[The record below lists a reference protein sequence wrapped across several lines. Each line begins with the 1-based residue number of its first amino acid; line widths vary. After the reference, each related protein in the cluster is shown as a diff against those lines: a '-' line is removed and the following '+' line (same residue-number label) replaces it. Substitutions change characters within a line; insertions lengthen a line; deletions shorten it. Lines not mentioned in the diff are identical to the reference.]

1 MTWTEKEIA
10 SMFSDFEAAGLR
22 VPDAYRSP
30 EGYQRAVR
38 VWCAGLHGI
47 PYRAVGVA
55 LGMHLRTPERG
66 RFWPSVADLVAH
78 IPQAHALAVAPSL
91 DPDEGAWERI
101 TAALRLGPDAPE
113 LRSEVTYTE
122 EESVEAIRRW
132 DRAAGREVQVGTRTV
147 HRVRVTQRPSPFER
161 SLTETQRAAL
171 AQIGG
176 LSALRQLEDGI
187 SRAGARKRFLAL
199 CRAPEQMQVD
209 APPLTAAP
217 RLEIPADAPPMLRL
231 ALGGSDPRAAERVRS
246 IERARREAE

>member
-22 VPDAYRSP
+22 VPDAYHSP

-38 VWCAGLHGI
+38 VWSAGLHGI

-66 RFWPSVADLVAH
+66 RWWPSVADLVAH

-101 TAALRLGPDAPE
+101 AAAVRLGPDAPE
-113 LRSEVTYTE
+113 VRGDVSYTE
-122 EESVEAIRRW
+122 EETVEAIRRW
-132 DRAAGREVQVGTRTV
+132 DRATGREVEVGTRTV
-147 HRVRVTQRPSPFER
+147 RRVRVTQRPSAFER
-161 SLTETQRAAL
+161 SLTEAQRAAL

-187 SRAGARKRFLAL
+187 ARAGARKRFLGL
-199 CRAPEQMQVD
+199 CRAPEQMRVD
-209 APPLTAAP
+209 APPLTAVP
-217 RLEIPADAPPMLRL
+217 RMEIPADAPPMLRL
-231 ALGGSDPRAAERVRS
+231 ALTGRDSREPERARS